1 MVMNKLILWSNVA
14 KSQTSGVSKLGRGCS
29 WNREVKKP
37 GLFYNTLNY
46 FNNTNRQGERKE
58 GDL

>member
-1 MVMNKLILWSNVA
+1 MWLNLK
-14 KSQTSGVSKLGRGCS
+14 TSGVSKLGRGCS

-46 FNNTNRQGERKE
+46 FNDTNRQGERKE